1 MDYGRGDL
9 ADALAAEYV
18 IGTLRG
24 GARRRFEALLPAHS
38 ELRQATLAW
47 HERLMPLTA
56 AIPPVQPSSEVWR
69 RISDRLERRQDA
81 GSRSPW
87 QRLAFWRGLAAFA
100 SVAAISLA
108 ILARQSARGGAADR
122 RCPRRDRRRR
132 ERRGNGADRRQH
144 QRRRRDARDQ
154 TDRSGRGS
162 RRSLAR
168 ALGGAERRARRARSA
183 CCRRTAASSPCA
195 VASSPAPT
203 RSRSP
208 SSRQAA
214 RPPARRPGRSS
225 TPGSSRCSET
235 TRRGSDCSLPSP
247 SLREGGRR
255 RRPADAGRLQQRP
268 IRRAQA

>member
-56 AIPPVQPSSEVWR
+56 VIPPVQPSSEVWR

-100 SVAAISLA
+100 SVAALSLA
-108 ILARQSARGGAADR
+108 IWLGNPRAVAPPIVVVLAATDAAASGAATAPIVASISGDGATLVTKPIVPVAVRADRSLELWAVPTQGAPRSLGVLPTNGGVVALRGRVLAGADTLAVTVEPRGG
-122 RCPRRDRRRR
+122 
-132 ERRGNGADRRQH
+132 
-144 QRRRRDARDQ
+144 
-154 TDRSGRGS
+154 
-162 RRSLAR
+162 
-168 ALGGAERRARRARSA
+168 
-183 CCRRTAASSPCA
+183 SPTG
-195 VASSPAPT
+195 APT
-203 RSRSP
+203 GP
-208 SSRQAA
+208 IVYA
-214 RPPARRPGRSS
+214 GKF
-225 TPGSSRCSET
+225 
-235 TRRGSDCSLPSP
+235 SL
-247 SLREGGRR
+247 
-255 RRPADAGRLQQRP
+255 
-268 IRRAQA
+268 